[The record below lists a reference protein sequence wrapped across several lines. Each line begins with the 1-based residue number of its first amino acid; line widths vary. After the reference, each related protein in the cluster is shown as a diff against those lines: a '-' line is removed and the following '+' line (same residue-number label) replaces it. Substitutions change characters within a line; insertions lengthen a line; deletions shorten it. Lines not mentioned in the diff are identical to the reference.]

1 MALVLQAEAHITTS
15 LYSISFLWQSLSHFH
30 AFDSVEDLSKSPAL
44 DCYVVI
50 KAHFRILKTGKL
62 NPDESELFFPQ
73 FLANFLLIS
82 GNLSRFFLCCINGKT
97 LESYLQCFR
106 FFLKILRIR
115 EKAEK
120 LST

>member
-1 MALVLQAEAHITTS
+1 M
-15 LYSISFLWQSLSHFH
+15 
-30 AFDSVEDLSKSPAL
+30 

-82 GNLSRFFLCCINGKT
+82 GNLSRCFFMLHKWQN
-97 LESYLQCFR
+97 FR
-106 FFLKILRIR
+106 KLIAMFQFFLKKFSEL
-115 EKAEK
+115 EKK
-120 LST
+120 PKNFVVIYDT

>member
-15 LYSISFLWQSLSHFH
+15 LYILLAITLSFLWQSLSHFH

-82 GNLSRFFLCCINGKT
+82 GNMSRCFFMLHKWQN
-97 LESYLQCFR
+97 FR
-106 FFLKILRIR
+106 MLIAIFQIFF
-115 EKAEK
+115 
-120 LST
+120 

>member
-1 MALVLQAEAHITTS
+1 MLWLWFYKQKHILLQVYILLAIT
-15 LYSISFLWQSLSHFH
+15 LSFLWQSLSHLH
-30 AFDSVEDLSKSPAL
+30 AFDSVEVLSKSPAL

-82 GNLSRFFLCCINGKT
+82 GNLSRCFFMLHKWQN
-97 LESYLQCFR
+97 FR
-106 FFLKILRIR
+106 KLFAMFRIYFLD
-115 EKAEK
+115 
-120 LST
+120 SQN